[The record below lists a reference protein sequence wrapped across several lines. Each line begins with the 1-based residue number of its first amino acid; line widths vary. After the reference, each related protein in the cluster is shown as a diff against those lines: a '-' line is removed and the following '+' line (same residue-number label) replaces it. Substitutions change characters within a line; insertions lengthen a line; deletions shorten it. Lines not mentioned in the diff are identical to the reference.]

1 MRTMIL
7 IYASMAYL
15 SFLLTLTYAMGFVS
29 NIGVPKTID
38 SGGPPTSWTA
48 AVLLDAALLL
58 VFAVQH
64 TIMARPAFKRW
75 VTRWIPAVAERATFV
90 LAASAALALLMWQW
104 RPIGGDLWRVDSSA
118 GRLCFLAVAA
128 AGYGIVLYSSFVI
141 DHFELFGLRQAWLHF
156 RGKSFASRP
165 FVVKSVYRSVRHPLM
180 TGFLI
185 AFWST
190 PHMTVGH
197 LVFSLLVTAY
207 VLIGT
212 RIEERDLVG
221 AFGSEYEQYRTRT
234 PGLFPRLGLSRTRAA
249 LKPAGAA
256 MLAFFVLKGMAWLVV
271 PVLWYAGSNS

>member
-7 IYASMAYL
+7 IYATMAYL

-38 SGGPPTSWTA
+38 SGGPPTAWTT
-48 AVLLDAALLL
+48 AVLIDAALLL

-75 VTRWIPAVAERATFV
+75 VTRWIPAAAERATFV

-104 RPIGGDLWRVDSSA
+104 RPIGGDLWRTDSSV
-118 GRLCFLAVAA
+118 GRLWFLTVAA
-128 AGYGIVLYSSFVI
+128 VGYGIVLYSSFVI

-156 RGKSFASRP
+156 RGKSFAPRP

-180 TGFLI
+180 SGFLI

-212 RIEERDLVG
+212 RIEERDLVR
-221 AFGSEYEQYRTRT
+221 AFGPEYERYRTRT
-234 PGLFPRLGLSRTRAA
+234 PGLIPRLVPARTQSA
-249 LKPAGAA
+249 LKPVGAA